1 MLWQGSQQA
10 VDATIINPL
19 TRTGAPQPGA
29 DAHPGRALDGAAR
42 RKRHHTYPEL
52 VRARRCRLGVGV
64 GIRFSAEAATW
75 LRLLAQHRASAAP
88 AATRLGLGRLVVR
101 LAGRPP
107 PLERYTC
114 GRPLAAWTT
123 EARAK
128 PGQGQKG
135 GFCRCV
141 QALRGGPLPST
152 QRVPEVPCRRCFRAG
167 GFNQLLP
174 RRGVK
179 ASHLQTRLCA

>member
-29 DAHPGRALDGAAR
+29 DAHPGTALDGAAR
-42 RKRHHTYPEL
+42 RKRHHTYPKL

-64 GIRFSAEAATW
+64 GVRFSVEAATW

-101 LAGRPP
+101 LAGPP
-107 PLERYTC
+107 PPERCTC
-114 GRPLAAWTT
+114 GRPLAASRPRQPAGAT
-123 EARAK
+123 R
-128 PGQGQKG
+128 
-135 GFCRCV
+135 
-141 QALRGGPLPST
+141 RGGEKKTSPLNLNRHS
-152 QRVPEVPCRRCFRAG
+152 RSAGCLVLVIVLYSNRA
-167 GFNQLLP
+167 
-174 RRGVK
+174 
-179 ASHLQTRLCA
+179 ASCPAWPPP